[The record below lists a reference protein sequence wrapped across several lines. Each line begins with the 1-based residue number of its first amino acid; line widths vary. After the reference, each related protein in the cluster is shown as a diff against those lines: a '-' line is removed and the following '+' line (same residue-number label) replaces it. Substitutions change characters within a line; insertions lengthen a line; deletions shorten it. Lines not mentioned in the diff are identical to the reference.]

1 MAVRKVIRT
10 ACTTLSF
17 GVASAV
23 APNVAL
29 TQAATATAAVAD
41 TTDPLSRALEAE
53 DKGELKRAA
62 AAYREVLQRA
72 TQPGASDGDRIDIA
86 LLGLERIWAETGV
99 RDSILPVVQ
108 RVLLIR
114 PADPVARGI
123 QLRTL
128 VGIGKDDE
136 ARAAFLGWR
145 RSSGNDGAPF
155 REYARLL
162 LAAGRMQAA
171 DSVLIEAGRLLGT
184 AGMISGEVAQLHVAL
199 GRWSAASIAFR
210 QTLVDQPYLE
220 TSALFAL
227 QRAPATA
234 RDSIRNILFAVPVS
248 LSTRR
253 LLSNLELAWGEPR
266 RAWAALAPVRADDST
281 AAAWRAFGERAEFA
295 QAWPVVREVWL
306 AVLDR
311 RTTDAAGM
319 LEAQEHAAQA
329 ALNAG
334 DATAA
339 LEIVR
344 RPGPAKGD
352 PVKRVRVLLPIE
364 ISALGELG
372 RGAEAQQRLDEH
384 SKSLDEQARADM
396 ARPLVAAWLR
406 AGDLER
412 AKASMSAGDLADDD
426 ETAGWMAL
434 YDGDLVVARKR
445 LVRAETKRPELVDAL
460 GLLARTRL
468 ERSPSLGQAFLLLAR
483 RDSVAAAIRFTALA
497 DSVGNAAPAFLAQAA
512 RIEAARV
519 PLTNGGQ
526 RSVPPRALSLWTRII
541 TDYPRSPEAPDV
553 LLTWARALRDANDK
567 AGAITRY
574 ESLLVDYPESALL
587 PQARRDLERLRGQV
601 PPDLFAH

>member
-1 MAVRKVIRT
+1 MEVRKVVRT
-10 ACTTLSF
+10 AVATLSF

-29 TQAATATAAVAD
+29 TQAAAATAAVAD
-41 TTDPLSRALEAE
+41 STDPLSRALEAE
-53 DKGELKRAA
+53 DKGELKRAS

-86 LLGLERIWAETGV
+86 LLGLERIWAETGA

-128 VGIGKDDE
+128 VAIGKDDE

-162 LAAGRMQAA
+162 LAAGRAQAA
-171 DSVLIEAGRLLGT
+171 DSVLMDAGRLLGA

-199 GRWSAASIAFR
+199 GRWSAAAIAFR

-234 RDSIRNILFAVPVS
+234 RDSIRDILLAAPVG
-248 LSTRR
+248 LAPRR
-253 LLSNLELAWGEPR
+253 LLSTLELAWGEPR
-266 RAWAALAPVRADDST
+266 RAWAALKPVRADDST

-319 LEAQEHAAQA
+319 LEAQQHAAQA

-334 DATAA
+334 DAAAA

-344 RPGPAKGD
+344 RPGAAKGD
-352 PVKRVRVLLPIE
+352 AIKRVRVLLPIE

-372 RGAEAQQRLDEH
+372 RGAEAQQRLDEN
-384 SKSLDEQARADM
+384 SKSLDDQARADM

-434 YDGDLVVARKR
+434 YDGDLVLARKR

-483 RDSVAAAIRFTALA
+483 RDSAAAAIRFTALA
-497 DSVGNAAPAFLAQAA
+497 DSVGDAAPAFLAQAA

-519 PLTNGGQ
+519 SLTSGGQ
-526 RSVPPRALSLWTRII
+526 RSVPPRALALWDRII
-541 TDYPRSPEAPDV
+541 TNYPRSPEAPDV

>member
-1 MAVRKVIRT
+1 MEVRKVVRT
-10 ACTTLSF
+10 AVATLSF

-29 TQAATATAAVAD
+29 TQAAAATAAVAD
-41 TTDPLSRALEAE
+41 STDPLSRALEAE
-53 DKGELKRAA
+53 DKGELKRAS

-86 LLGLERIWAETGV
+86 LLGLERIWAETGA

-128 VGIGKDDE
+128 VAIGKDDE

-162 LAAGRMQAA
+162 LAAGRAQAA
-171 DSVLIEAGRLLGT
+171 DSVLMDAGRLLGA

-199 GRWSAASIAFR
+199 GRWSAAAIAFR

-234 RDSIRNILFAVPVS
+234 RDSIRDILLAAPVG
-248 LSTRR
+248 LAPRR
-253 LLSNLELAWGEPR
+253 LLSTLELAWGEPR
-266 RAWAALAPVRADDST
+266 RAWAALKPVRADDST

-319 LEAQEHAAQA
+319 LEAQQHAAQA

-334 DATAA
+334 DAPAA

-344 RPGPAKGD
+344 RPGAAKGD
-352 PVKRVRVLLPIE
+352 AIKRVRVLLPIE

-372 RGAEAQQRLDEH
+372 RGAEAQQRLDEN
-384 SKSLDEQARADM
+384 SKSLDDQARADM

-434 YDGDLVVARKR
+434 YDGDLVLARKR

-483 RDSVAAAIRFTALA
+483 RDSAAAAIRFTALA
-497 DSVGNAAPAFLAQAA
+497 DSVGDAAPAFLAQAA

-519 PLTNGGQ
+519 SLTSGGQ
-526 RSVPPRALSLWTRII
+526 RSVPPRALALWDRII
-541 TDYPRSPEAPDV
+541 TNYPRSPEAPDV